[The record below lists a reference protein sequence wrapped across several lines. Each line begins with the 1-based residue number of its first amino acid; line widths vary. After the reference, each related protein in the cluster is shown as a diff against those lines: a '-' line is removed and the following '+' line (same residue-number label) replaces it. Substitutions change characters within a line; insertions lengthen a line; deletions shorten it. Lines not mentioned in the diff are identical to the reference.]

1 MPIEN
6 VDAQSTASSVGESA
20 YSGGSPFTAGF
31 KMLTFEEGQTY
42 QLRLLPPNWIE
53 KFGKTNRFAVKQI
66 CHGGVGSQAQE
77 LCSCP
82 TNSDFIV
89 KTIVKCGCCAEN
101 GSTTKS
107 ERSKLKLYYYA
118 NCILLSNNTN
128 PRTGKVIPRKN
139 DKGKFIV
146 YTIRMAK
153 TQVYDVLATYYGN
166 PKRAVPDICNMKT
179 GCAISITAIKKAAFK
194 NYQTQILEASKG
206 DLTPYIDVN
215 DIRDLRYI
223 TEYVPTEYAMK
234 LILGGTS
241 VKDAMEVG
249 GKVSTVT
256 GEQVGGH
263 KKAASAPATN
273 TSVPADIADMVD
285 TPDTSDPLGVPGADD
300 FLGGNAV
307 ASAGDVAQDVMGA
320 EPLTDLDDLGS
331 IGADPSS
338 DLAAL

>member
-6 VDAQSTASSVGESA
+6 VDAQSTASTVGESA

-31 KMLTFEEGQTY
+31 KMLTLEEGQTY
-42 QLRLLPPNWIE
+42 QLRLLPPNWHE
-53 KFGKTNRFAVKQI
+53 RFGKTNRFAVKQI

-82 TNSDFIV
+82 TNSDFNV
-89 KTIVKCGCCAEN
+89 KVIVKCGACAEN
-101 GSTTKS
+101 GSTKS

-128 PRTGKVIPRKN
+128 PRTGKAIPRKN

-194 NYQTQILEASKG
+194 NYQTQILEASKA
-206 DLTPYIDVN
+206 DLTPYVDVN
-215 DIRDLRYI
+215 DIKDLRFI

-249 GKVSTVT
+249 GKISTLT

-263 KKAASAPATN
+263 KKAASAPAN
-273 TSVPADIADMVD
+273 TASLPADVADMD
-285 TPDTSDPLGVPGADD
+285 TPDMSDPMGVPGADD
-300 FLGGNAV
+300 FLGPATTTAGDIAGEMLGNADVPV
-307 ASAGDVAQDVMGA
+307 A
-320 EPLTDLDDLGS
+320 DLDDLS
-331 IGADPSS
+331 AIGADPSS
-338 DLAAL
+338 DLSAL